1 MKNLFSIGS
10 FAIIKNENNQI
21 LMAKRKDNNLWNL
34 PGWWV
39 ENLESPWNA
48 VIREVK
54 EETWLDIKVE
64 KLIWIYAKNN
74 RNDIVF
80 CFHCSIVWWKLT
92 KTNESS
98 DFWRFWLDNMP
109 ENIIR
114 RHKERILNFLNN
126 PENIVLVKS

>member
-39 ENLESPWNA
+39 ENLESPWDA

-80 CFHCSIVWWKLT
+80 CFHCSIVYFYK
-92 KTNESS
+92 
-98 DFWRFWLDNMP
+98 
-109 ENIIR
+109 
-114 RHKERILNFLNN
+114 
-126 PENIVLVKS
+126 